1 MHTIVC
7 YIQNAL
13 HFCEWVTDSDF
24 SSRNIV
30 FSCQYQKSDHL
41 SWVSTRIFA
50 MSLTSL
56 VNVND
61 ICQMSMTF
69 DHSPQINWD
78 ETDFEKNRKF
88 RFFSSKNQFFFRFFW
103 KSQFFWKNYTFVVF
117 SFKNDF
123 NRFFEIYIMKNIKK
137 THFDASEIFW
147 SQNVKKLFA
156 IKKIKNWLFS
166 KKTDSK
172 NWLSKK
178 TVQFSQ
184 KPNFDRAEY
193 KLFIVVGT

>member
-1 MHTIVC
+1 MCIHLMV
-7 YIQNAL
+7 
-13 HFCEWVTDSDF
+13 
-24 SSRNIV
+24 V
-30 FSCQYQKSDHL
+30 F
-41 SWVSTRIFA
+41 
-50 MSLTSL
+50 
-56 VNVND
+56 
-61 ICQMSMTF
+61 
-69 DHSPQINWD
+69 SPQINWD

-156 IKKIKNWLFS
+156 IKKIKNWLFF
-166 KKTDSK
+166 KKKLTLITDFRKKPYSFLK
-172 NWLSKK
+172 NSILIERNTSC
-178 TVQFSQ
+178 
-184 KPNFDRAEY
+184 
-193 KLFIVVGT
+193 LL